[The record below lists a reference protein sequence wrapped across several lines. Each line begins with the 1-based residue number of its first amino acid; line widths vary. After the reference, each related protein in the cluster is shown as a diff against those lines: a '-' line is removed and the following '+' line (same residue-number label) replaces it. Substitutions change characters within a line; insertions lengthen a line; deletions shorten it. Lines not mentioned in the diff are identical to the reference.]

1 MKKITTILFLSL
13 LISCTSKKTETES
26 VSQAPE
32 PEAISFSGK
41 PLYAKQA
48 DSTSIAK
55 SDSLIAAVRSKS
67 ELTEDDFITLGR
79 SKVGISQFRKAVEIY
94 SEGLAKYP
102 NSYKLLRYRGHRY
115 INLRQLENAIPDL
128 LKAEEL
134 IRPEPEVYEYDA
146 TGKQGAT
153 YQHQIWYHIGLYHF
167 LKGDYAASASAFE
180 KSLATAHAGGDLA
193 GSSDWLYNAYMR
205 LGETDKAAKV
215 ARPFVLD
222 FNIENKDYPYFR
234 RLLLF
239 NGVIKPEELVDANKP
254 IAEMTLLEMTKLYG
268 LANWNAYQGNADTAN
283 ALYKKIL
290 ESTEWAGFAYASAEL
305 DVKN

>member
-1 MKKITTILFLSL
+1 M
-13 LISCTSKKTETES
+13 
-26 VSQAPE
+26 APE
-32 PEAISFSGK
+32 PEAMSFSGK
-41 PLYAKQA
+41 PLYAKLA
-48 DSTSIAK
+48 DSVSVVK
-55 SDSLIAAVRSKS
+55 SDSLIAAIRSKADLS
-67 ELTEDDFITLGR
+67 EDDFIAMGR
-79 SKVGISQFRKAVEIY
+79 SNVGIYQFKKAVDVY
-94 SEGLAKYP
+94 SEGLVKYP
-102 NSYKLLRYRGHRY
+102 NSYRLLRHRGHRY

-146 TGKQGAT
+146 SGKQGAT

-167 LKGDYAASASAFE
+167 LKRDFGSSASAFE

-205 LGETDKAAKV
+205 LGEPDKAAKV

-268 LANWNAYQGNADTAN
+268 LANWNAYRGDNETAN
-283 ALYKKIL
+283 VLYKKIL

>member
-1 MKKITTILFLSL
+1 M
-13 LISCTSKKTETES
+13 LISCTSKKNETES

-115 INLRQLENAIPDL
+115 INLRQLENSILDL

-146 TGKQGAT
+146 AGKQGAT

-167 LKGDYAASASAFE
+167 LKRDYAASASAFE

-268 LANWNAYQGNADTAN
+268 LANWHAYRGDADTAN

-290 ESTEWAGFAYASAEL
+290 ESHEWAGFAYASAEL

>member
-1 MKKITTILFLSL
+1 M
-13 LISCTSKKTETES
+13 LISCTSKKIETES

-41 PLYAKQA
+41 PLHAKQA
-48 DSTSIAK
+48 DSTALAK
-55 SDSLIAAVRSKS
+55 SDSLIAAVRSKP
-67 ELTEDDFITLGR
+67 ELTEDDFIAIGR
-79 SKVGISQFRKAVEIY
+79 SKVGINQFKMAVAVY
-94 SEGLAKYP
+94 SEGLVKYP
-102 NSYKLLRYRGHRY
+102 NSYKLLRHRGHRY

-128 LKAEEL
+128 MRAEEL
-134 IRPEPEVYEYDA
+134 IRPEPEVFEYDA
-146 TGKQGAT
+146 AGKKGAT

-167 LKGDYAASASAFE
+167 LKRDYAKSALAFE
-180 KSLATAHAGGDLA
+180 KSLATALAGGDVA

-268 LANWNAYQGNADTAN
+268 LANWHAYRGDADTAN

-290 ESTEWAGFAYASAEL
+290 ESNEWAGFAYASAEL